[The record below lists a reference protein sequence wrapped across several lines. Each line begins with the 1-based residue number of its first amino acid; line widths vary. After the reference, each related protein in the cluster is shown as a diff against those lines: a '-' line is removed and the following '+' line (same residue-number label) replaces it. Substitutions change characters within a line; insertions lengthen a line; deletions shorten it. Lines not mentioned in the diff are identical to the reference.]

1 MNSINPQEKHIA
13 YKEWKELGI
22 QIDMLNN
29 ILQIYTIQRYQTA
42 KDLNEIIKEQNDT
55 HGLMIAKADE
65 LRDIFNNKSEEL
77 EDLIGDDWEEVSAMG
92 ERWSGNVSELCVPPP
107 VDRGGEGPL
116 SIQMTGEQ

>member
-1 MNSINPQEKHIA
+1 MSSIDPQEKHIA
-13 YKEWKELGI
+13 YKEWQELGV

-29 ILQIYTIQRYQTA
+29 TLQIYSLQRYKTA

-77 EDLIGDDWEEVSAMG
+77 EELIGDDWDEVSG
-92 ERWSGNVSELCVPPP
+92 DVSELCVPPP